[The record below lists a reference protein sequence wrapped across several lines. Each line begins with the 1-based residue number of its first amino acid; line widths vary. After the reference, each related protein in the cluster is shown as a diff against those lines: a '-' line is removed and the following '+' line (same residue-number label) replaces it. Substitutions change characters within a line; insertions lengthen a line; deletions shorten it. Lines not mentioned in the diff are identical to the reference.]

1 MGKQVIVIGAGIA
14 GLTAGI
20 YARRSG
26 FDVTIFEQHTIPGGM
41 CTSWR
46 RKGYLFEGAI
56 HWLTGSSPK
65 TGINEIWRDVG
76 ALSDNV
82 KIFYPEVFASV
93 EWENKTICLYRDMEK
108 TRKHLLNISPEDTGV
123 INQLMKE
130 VQSLSKISIPIT
142 DVKGIK
148 TKNPKK
154 MKLGSLIKMFPALPV
169 MGRNI
174 KMSTAEYAGRFKHP
188 ALRKLINYMPPE
200 YSATAL
206 LFTLST
212 LANGD
217 GGYPEGGSLAMTQR
231 MADTF
236 KTLGGKLSLG
246 TKVKKVIIENG
257 IATGVELET
266 GTLSADAVIIT
277 QETIAAVHKLFTTP
291 LKEKWLMKLLQDSR
305 SSVCTFV
312 GVGIRA
318 KIAETPT
325 FDLPEPI
332 VCGGISY
339 STLGF
344 NNYFGYKDYAPEGGT
359 VLTTVFLDD
368 TYDFWK
374 KAKDEGRY
382 DAEKQAL
389 ALQISRII
397 CAKYPQAEGNI
408 EVIDIATPLTYE
420 RYTGAYRGSWMGIM
434 KKGDKQAQYPGF
446 LNSVKGVY
454 FAGHR
459 MMSPGGLPVALLSGR
474 QAAQMACR
482 QFKATFID
490 K

>member
-1 MGKQVIVIGAGIA
+1 MSKQVIIIGAGIA

-26 FDVTIFEQHTIPGGM
+26 FDVTILEQHSIPGGM

-46 RKGYLFEGAI
+46 RKGYLFEGAM
-56 HWLTGSSPK
+56 HWLTGLSPK

-82 KIFYPEVFASV
+82 KVFYHDIFASV
-93 EWENKTICLYRDMEK
+93 EWDGKTVCFYRDIEK
-108 TRKHLLNISPEDTGV
+108 TKKHFLDISPEDADV
-123 INQLMKE
+123 IDQLVKD
-130 VQSLSKISIPIT
+130 VRSLSKISIPVMDIKG
-142 DVKGIK
+142 VK
-148 TKNPKK
+148 TNNPKK
-154 MKLGSLIKMFPALPV
+154 MKLGSLIKMLPALPI
-169 MGRNI
+169 MGRI
-174 KMSTAEYAGRFKHP
+174 AKMSSAEYAGRFKHP
-188 ALRKLINYMPPE
+188 ALRKLLGYMPPE
-200 YSATAL
+200 YGAAAL

-212 LANGD
+212 LAVGD

-236 KTLGGKLSLG
+236 KKLGGELVLG
-246 TKVKKVIIENG
+246 TKVKKVIIEDG
-257 IATGVELET
+257 IATGAALGT
-266 GTLSADAVIIT
+266 RTLSADAVIVT
-277 QETIAAVHKLFTTP
+277 QETIAALDQLFTTP
-291 LKEKWLMKLLQDSR
+291 PKDQWLLKLLKDSK
-305 SSVCTFV
+305 SSVCTFA

-318 KIAETPT
+318 KIAETPA
-325 FDLPEPI
+325 FDLPEPV

-344 NNYFGYKDYAPEGGT
+344 NNYFDYKGYSPEGGT
-359 VLTTVFLDD
+359 TLTTVFLDD

-374 KAKDEGRY
+374 KAETEGRY
-382 DAEKQAL
+382 EIEKQTL
-389 ALQISRII
+389 AAQISRAI
-397 CAKYPQAEGNI
+397 CAKYPQAEGKI

-434 KKGDKQAQYPGF
+434 NKGDKQAQYPGF

-474 QAAQMACR
+474 QAAQLVCR
-482 QFKATFID
+482 QFNTTFR
-490 K
+490 